1 MRPFGTF
8 TYITQGPTGL
18 HPRLKKCVL
27 NQTTTTYVHV
37 RSQSCI
43 YVCHVYTYI
52 RVYIRHNNYM
62 SCNRNRMA
70 IYCTYPDYRNCHD
83 FLSNKIHSH
92 QNNYTLYLNSQ
103 HPRYLIDHYIMSIIF
118 LWPYISRISYILI
131 AHKLIKNINL
141 TSLFTLQ
148 IWPETTT

>member
-1 MRPFGTF
+1 MMRPFGTF

-52 RVYIRHNNYM
+52 RVYIRHNNITCHVTEIEWR
-62 SCNRNRMA
+62 STVH
-70 IYCTYPDYRNCHD
+70 ILINCHD
-83 FLSNKIHSH
+83 FLSNKMHSH

-103 HPRYLIDHYIMSIIF
+103 HPRYLIDHYITSIIF
-118 LWPYISRISYILI
+118 L
-131 AHKLIKNINL
+131 
-141 TSLFTLQ
+141 
-148 IWPETTT
+148 